1 MKKGI
6 KLIEENSS
14 RRNQPES
21 MSNHAQVYL
30 EQLYGQSAR
39 KEDAPA
45 HEIEGILH
53 TKNYVDFT
61 IYSNDG
67 RPIHTFS
74 GAKLAHRCLPGDHVW
89 WNGEHCELEL
99 RDEHPLIIGTL
110 EITQPTRY
118 GMTKKKSPMYLF
130 TPYDSKYPPFI
141 VGCSERPGAYNLIVC
156 IKLDDWAEGS
166 PFPRGLLEQRIGYT
180 GDFEAE
186 RKALEW
192 QACPWRYPKHAYVP
206 EWKAEKGET
215 RVALQGYTFHIDP
228 KGCRDVDDVI
238 TMRRLPSDEWEITIS
253 ISDVAGYVDDGSAID
268 ILASLIGETLY
279 DSEGRVIRPM
289 LPAEYSEGAC
299 SLLPGR
305 PSYGVSLQ
313 CIWNGI
319 DLVRTSWLLTSF
331 ETDQSY
337 EYEECV
343 ASGSEYFQ
351 ILQEFTSHLA
361 KTKTTLSSLPA
372 DPAEQVLKTTD
383 SHQWIEQLMLFYN
396 MEAGKTLKGIQTGI
410 LRRHKV
416 PDEARWKAYQEHLPQ
431 WKHLAMSSAEYCLAE
446 EKESWHHGLQTDSY
460 AHATSPI
467 RRYADLINQRILK
480 QRILKQ
486 RILKQWIGAP
496 TPERYIVPVAM
507 VDLNE
512 RTKAVRHYARDM
524 DYLRAIETGLTQ
536 FQAVILEKKELP
548 ENCVKLRLYV
558 DAWKRI
564 VSTVY
569 KKGSKPDSIQSY
581 DETEEVDAPLYSSL
595 MITCTYNVQMRNW
608 KDRVLLR
615 VDQIPSMESI

>member
-1 MKKGI
+1 
-6 KLIEENSS
+6 
-14 RRNQPES
+14 
-21 MSNHAQVYL
+21 MSNNAQAYL

-53 TKNYVDFT
+53 TKNYVDFI

-74 GAKLAHRCLPGDHVW
+74 GAKLANRCLPGDHVW
-89 WNGEHCELEL
+89 WNGSECQLEL

-110 EITQPTRY
+110 ELNNPTRY

-141 VGCSERPGAYNLIVC
+141 VGCSERPGIHNLIAC
-156 IKLDDWAEGS
+156 IKLDEWAEAS

-186 RKALEW
+186 KKALEW
-192 QACPWRYPKHAYVP
+192 QACPWKYPKYAYVP
-206 EWKAEKGET
+206 EWKEQKDEIRT
-215 RVALQGYTFHIDP
+215 HLQGYTFHIDP

-238 TMRRLPSDEWEITIS
+238 TMRRLFSDEWEITIS
-253 ISDVAGYVDDGSAID
+253 ISDVAGYVEDGSAID

-279 DSEGRVIRPM
+279 DSDGKVIRPM

-319 DLVRTSWLLTSF
+319 TLVRTAWLLTSF

-337 EYEECV
+337 EYDECV
-343 ASGSEYFQ
+343 ANGSEYFQ
-351 ILQEFTSHLA
+351 ILQEFTSYLA
-361 KTKTTLSSLPA
+361 KTKASLPSFPVGSA
-372 DPAEQVLKTTD
+372 DRVLKTTD

-396 MEAGKTLKGIQTGI
+396 MEVGKIVKGLQTGI

-416 PDEARWKAYQEHLPQ
+416 PDQARWKAYQEHLPQ
-431 WKHLAMSSAEYCLAE
+431 WKHLAMLSAEYCLAE
-446 EKESWHHGLQTDSY
+446 EKESWHHGLQTDAY

-467 RRYADLINQRILK
+467 RRYADLINQRV
-480 QRILKQ
+480 
-486 RILKQWIGAP
+486 LKQWILSSSS
-496 TPERYIVPVAM
+496 ERYIIPVAM

-512 RTKAVRHYARDM
+512 RSKAVRHYARDM

-536 FQAVILEKKELP
+536 FQVVILEKKELP
-548 ENCVKLRLYV
+548 ENRVKLRLYV

-564 VSTVY
+564 VSTIY
-569 KKGSKPDSIQSY
+569 KKGSQPDSIQSY
-581 DETEEVDAPLYSSL
+581 DETYEINTPLYSSI

-608 KDRVLLR
+608 KDRVILR
-615 VDQIPSMESI
+615 VDPLPLPWIKSE